1 MKQRFSRLFTFG
13 FLLCSISLTSCGNAD
28 EMKRLIEENSRL
40 KQQQQDLVNEDGQ
53 LRSEY
58 AVAIEQLNAIEDT
71 LRAIAE
77 REKEI
82 QSLTQHKEFSGNLS
96 QRQGIMARLEALKE
110 ANEQSKEQ
118 AKALQGQ
125 VKSLKIQN
133 DNLLKMIAST
143 EAKVLEKEA
152 QIQEQNN
159 IIAEMRST
167 LNQMQGDLLATRGQ
181 LSDAYKDLQE
191 RNAQLESTIAN
202 LTAVNNELSK
212 KNTFIDQTGNCYIVC
227 GTKRELRKKNIMQDL
242 GSGLANKY
250 KDNVMKHGSKVTIFG
265 TDEFTCSAEGGNI
278 ASILPKRDESSYE
291 IQGARL
297 IIKNPDKFWALDR
310 VVVLVKEK
318 E

>member
-13 FLLCSISLTSCGNAD
+13 FLLCSISLASCGNSE
-28 EMKRLIEENSRL
+28 EMKRLIEENASL
-40 KQQQQDLVNEDGQ
+40 KQKQQDLVTEDGQ

-71 LRAIAE
+71 LRSIAE

-82 QSLTQHKEFSGNLS
+82 QALTQNKEFSGNMS

-110 ANEQSKEQ
+110 ANEKSKEE

-125 VKSLKIQN
+125 VRSLKIQN

-143 EAKVLEKEA
+143 EAKVLEKEQ
-152 QIQEQNN
+152 QIAEQNN
-159 IIAEMRST
+159 IISDMRAT

-181 LSDAYKDLQE
+181 LADAYKDLQDK
-191 RNAQLESTIAN
+191 NAQLEKTVEN
-202 LTAVNNELSK
+202 LTAVNKELSS
-212 KNTFIDQTGNCYIVC
+212 KNSFIDQAGNTYIIC
-227 GTKRELRKKNIMQDL
+227 GTKKELRKQNIMQDL
-242 GSGLANKY
+242 TSNLTSKY
-250 KDNVMKHGSKVTIFG
+250 KENIMKYGSKVSLYNTSTFA
-265 TDEFTCSAEGGNI
+265 CSAEGGNI
-278 ASILPKRDESSYE
+278 ASILPKRDASTYE
-291 IQGARL
+291 IDGANL
-297 IIKNPDKFWALDR
+297 IIKNPEKFWATDR